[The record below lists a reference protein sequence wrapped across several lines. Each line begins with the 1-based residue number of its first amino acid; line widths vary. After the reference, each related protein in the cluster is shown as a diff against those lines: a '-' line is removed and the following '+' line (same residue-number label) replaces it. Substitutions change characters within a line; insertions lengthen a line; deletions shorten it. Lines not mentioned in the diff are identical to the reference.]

1 VDPLTDTPRGY
12 MYNKS
17 IERGGAMANGKRGVI
32 LPPTRKEASQ
42 RLNRIEGQIK
52 GIKKM
57 VDEGRYCVEV
67 LGQLSAVHEALRGVG
82 KIIMRNYLGNCVT
95 SSLRSGSSKKA
106 KETYSELMDLI
117 YKFAK

>member
-1 VDPLTDTPRGY
+1 
-12 MYNKS
+12 
-17 IERGGAMANGKRGVI
+17 MANDRKGVI
-32 LPPTRKEASQ
+32 VPPTRREAVQ
-42 RLNRIEGQIK
+42 RLNRIEGQVK

-57 VDEGRYCVEV
+57 IEEGRYCVEV
-67 LGQLSAVHEALRGVG
+67 LGQISAVHEALRGVG

-106 KETYSELMDLI
+106 KETYSELMDVI

>member
-1 VDPLTDTPRGY
+1 
-12 MYNKS
+12 
-17 IERGGAMANGKRGVI
+17 MANDRKGVI
-32 LPPTRKEASQ
+32 VPPTRREAAQ

-52 GIKKM
+52 GVKKM
-57 VDEGRYCVEV
+57 VEEGRYCVEV
-67 LGQLSAVHEALRGVG
+67 LGQISAVHEALRGVG

-106 KETYSELMDLI
+106 KETYSELMDVI

>member
-1 VDPLTDTPRGY
+1 
-12 MYNKS
+12 
-17 IERGGAMANGKRGVI
+17 MANDRRGVI
-32 LPPTRKEASQ
+32 VPPTRREAAQ
-42 RLNRIEGQIK
+42 RLNRIEGQVK

-57 VDEGRYCVEV
+57 VEEGRYCVEV
-67 LGQLSAVHEALRGVG
+67 LGQISAVHEALRGVG

-106 KETYSELMDLI
+106 KETYSELMDVI

>member
-1 VDPLTDTPRGY
+1 
-12 MYNKS
+12 
-17 IERGGAMANGKRGVI
+17 MANDRRGVI
-32 LPPTRKEASQ
+32 VPQTRREAAQ

-57 VDEGRYCVEV
+57 VEEGRYCVEV
-67 LGQLSAVHEALRGVG
+67 LGQISAVHEALRGVG
-82 KIIMRNYLGNCVT
+82 KLIMRNYLENCAT